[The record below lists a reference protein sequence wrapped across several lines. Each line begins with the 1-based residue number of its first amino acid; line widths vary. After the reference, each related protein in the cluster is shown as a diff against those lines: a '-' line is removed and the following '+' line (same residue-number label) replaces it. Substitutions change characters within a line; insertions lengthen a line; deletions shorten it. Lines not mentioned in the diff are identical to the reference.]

1 MFYDAQLQFLRDT
14 LKKSSIQTIILNP
27 DAPLSSQQ
35 NTLFPSFSGQEE
47 LYRSS
52 FFQLFPGIK
61 SQTMYKLSIPHGV
74 HYLFCLLPET
84 PDSQILLIGPYLGAQ
99 LSQEEILEFAE
110 RLRIPP
116 EQTPILEEFFLS
128 LPVLQEGGYFFS
140 MIDTFAELIWK
151 GRNNYT
157 MDDFS
162 GGISDTLL
170 RFPTGDSHSGPHQ
183 AQWNIQR
190 MEARYQFE
198 NELMD
203 AVAHGSSSRI
213 DRLIPAFASV
223 DLEQRLQDPVRN
235 MKNYS
240 IIMNT
245 LFRKAAQSGG
255 VHPIYLDQA
264 SSSFAHQ
271 IELMTSVDALQKLM
285 SDMGYTYC
293 KLVRKHSMKNFSAP
307 VQKTILQID
316 ADLTADLSLSTLS
329 HIQNLSPGYL
339 SALFRRETGQTLTD
353 FVNKRRMDFARHL
366 LQTTTLQIQTIAQH
380 CGITDVQY
388 FSRLFKK
395 YTGMTPK
402 EYRNS

>member
-1 MFYDAQLQFLRDT
+1 MFYEAQLQFLRDT
-14 LKKSSIQTIILNP
+14 LKKSAIQTILLDP

-35 NTLFPSFSGQEE
+35 NPLLHTFPGQEE

-52 FFQLFPGIK
+52 FFQLFPNTK
-61 SQTMYKLSIPHGV
+61 SHTMYKLTVPHGV

-84 PDSQILLIGPYLGAQ
+84 PVSRILLIGPYLGAQ
-99 LSQEEILEFAE
+99 LSQEEILEYAE
-110 RLRIPP
+110 RLQIPP
-116 EQTPILEEFFLS
+116 EQTPLLEEFFLS
-128 LPVLQEGGYFFS
+128 LPILQEGGHFFS
-140 MIDTFAELIWK
+140 MIDTFSELIWK
-151 GRNNYT
+151 GRNHYT
-157 MDDFS
+157 MEDVS
-162 GGISDTLL
+162 GGISDPLL
-170 RFPTGDSHSGPHQ
+170 RFPYRDTLSSSQQ

-203 AVAHGSSSRI
+203 AVSHGSSSRI
-213 DRLIPAFASV
+213 DRLLPAFASI

-307 VQKTILQID
+307 VQKTIIQID
-316 ADLTADLSLSTLS
+316 ADLTADLSLNTLAR
-329 HIQNLSPGYL
+329 IQNLSSGYL
-339 SALFRRETGQTLTD
+339 SALFRRETGHTLTD
-353 FVNKRRMDFARHL
+353 FVNQRRMDFAKHL
-366 LQTTTLQIQTIAQH
+366 LKTTSLQIQTIAQH

-388 FSRLFKK
+388 FSRMFKK

-402 EYRNS
+402 EYRNT